1 MGTSVVHLSLFP
13 DAIKGKAVKKLR
25 NYRGFLTG
33 GRYVL
38 SLSFVGYYSLTISVC
53 LKAMKIDQL
62 NRSML
67 SLDGDSFGDR
77 GSMEVTISALMQ
89 FFTLILNSM
98 SVSLYSQ

>member
-1 MGTSVVHLSLFP
+1 
-13 DAIKGKAVKKLR
+13 VKRLC

-67 SLDGDSFGDR
+67 SLDDDSFGDC
-77 GSMEVTISALMQ
+77 GSMKVKQSSLMQ
-89 FFTLILNSM
+89 FFTLISNSM